1 MTGGEHASPA
11 CSLSEADPDYAF
23 APVMLTQN
31 DGWALIRLNR
41 PDQRNAMNRAA
52 RAAFAAALERVKGT
66 AKVVVVT
73 GADPAFCAGID
84 LKERAADTAAGIVE
98 GKETEWSEV
107 CLSIRA
113 HPAVFIAA
121 VNGIAL
127 GGGTTLVNTCD
138 LAIAAEEASFGMPE
152 VGFGIY
158 PAPAGPAAQLTLT
171 RKRAAWLALT
181 TERIDGRTAEAWGLV
196 NRVVP
201 KADLLAAAE
210 DLARRIARFDAAALG
225 ESKRALDLI
234 PGTDWAAAFAAGGAV
249 NERIRNLSDAGA
261 AGIARF
267 ARGER
272 NAGQG

>member
-1 MTGGEHASPA
+1 MSEEHASPA

-23 APVMLTQN
+23 APVMLTQE
-31 DGWALIRLNR
+31 DGWALLRLNR
-41 PDQRNAMNRAA
+41 PAQRNAMNRAA
-52 RAAFAAALERVKGT
+52 RAAFAAALEKLRNR
-66 AKVVVVT
+66 AKVVVIT

-84 LKERAADTAAGIVE
+84 LKERSADLAAGIVE

-107 CLSIRA
+107 CLSIRS

-121 VNGIAL
+121 VNGVAL

-158 PAPAGPAAQLTLT
+158 PSPAGPAAQLTLPK
-171 RKRAAWLALT
+171 KRAAWLALT
-181 TERIDGRTAEAWGLV
+181 TRRIDGRTAEAWGMV

-201 KADLLAAAE
+201 KAELLAEAE
-210 DLARRIARFDAAALG
+210 ALARHIAQFDAAALA
-225 ESKRALDLI
+225 ETKLALDRI
-234 PGTDWAAAFAAGGAV
+234 PGTDWAAAFAAGAAV
-249 NERIRNLSDAGA
+249 NERIRSQSSAGD

>member
-1 MTGGEHASPA
+1 MSEEPASPA
-11 CSLSEADPDYAF
+11 CGLNEADPDYAF
-23 APVMLTQN
+23 APVMLTEN
-31 DGWALIRLNR
+31 DGWALLRLNR

-52 RAAFAAALERVKGT
+52 RTAFVAALDRVRGK
-66 AKVVVVT
+66 AKVVVIT

-84 LKERAADTAAGIVE
+84 LKERSADTAAGIRE

-107 CLSIRA
+107 CLSLRS

-121 VNGIAL
+121 VNGVAL

-152 VGFGIY
+152 VGFGVY
-158 PAPAGPAAQLTLT
+158 PSPAGPAAQITLP

-181 TERIDGRTAEAWGLV
+181 TRRIDGRTAEAWGLV

-201 KADLLAAAE
+201 KAELLAEAE
-210 DLARRIARFDAAALG
+210 ALARHIAQFDAAALT
-225 ESKRALDLI
+225 ETKLALDRI
-234 PGTDWAAAFAAGGAV
+234 PGTDWAKAFAEGAAV
-249 NERIRNLSDAGA
+249 NERIRAQSTAGD
-261 AGIARF
+261 AGIAKF

-272 NAGQG
+272 SAGQG